1 MRVNGVPNKYEIF
14 QDYYL
19 ETNGEEISYS
29 EALDLFYKMD
39 EATKTA
45 FETYYKDETGYE
57 IITANGTS
65 YGDNIV
71 VTDTGKTKKVKTKKK
86 DPDRSKK
93 NFKVGK

>member
-39 EATKTA
+39 EATILKP
-45 FETYYKDETGYE
+45 
-57 IITANGTS
+57 IT
-65 YGDNIV
+65 
-71 VTDTGKTKKVKTKKK
+71 KTKQVMKL
-86 DPDRSKK
+86 
-93 NFKVGK
+93 